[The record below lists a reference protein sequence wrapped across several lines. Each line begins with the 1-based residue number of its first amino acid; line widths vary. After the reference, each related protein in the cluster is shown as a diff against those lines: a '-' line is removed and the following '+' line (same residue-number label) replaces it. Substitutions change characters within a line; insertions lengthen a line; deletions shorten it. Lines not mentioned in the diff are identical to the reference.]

1 MRVRFCNIKKGQ
13 YQAKTLELLQSD
25 QFKPMINTDDSVVLK
40 IKKVIKK
47 ELMNLKKKNNDI
59 SEQLYPKLRS
69 LGSQPARLNGIAKI
83 RKKKNHCALF
93 DLCRE
98 DNTRS

>member
-1 MRVRFCNIKKGQ
+1 
-13 YQAKTLELLQSD
+13 
-25 QFKPMINTDDSVVLK
+25 MINTDDSVVLK

-47 ELMNLKKKNNDI
+47 ELMNLKKNNDI
-59 SEQLYPKLRS
+59 SEQLYTNLRS